1 MTTSSRKKGMLP
13 VRLGIEP
20 DNRSALE
27 GLGLNP
33 ELSNTMSD
41 KQLDQYVIEEEYKR
55 VIEWYKSKGREDEGV
70 HAANEF
76 RSEALRRINTE

>member
-1 MTTSSRKKGMLP
+1 VTTSSRKGMLP

-20 DNRSALE
+20 DNATALE

-41 KQLDQYVIEEEYKR
+41 RQLDEHVIEEEYKR
-55 VIEWYKSKGREDEGV
+55 VIEWYKSKDREAEGV

-76 RSEALRRINTE
+76 RSKALKQINKQ

>member
-1 MTTSSRKKGMLP
+1 MTTSSRKGMLP

-20 DNRSALE
+20 DNATALE

-41 KQLDQYVIEEEYKR
+41 RQLDEHVIEEEYKR
-55 VIEWYKSKGREDEGV
+55 VIEWFKSKDNETEGIK
-70 HAANEF
+70 AANEF
-76 RSEALRRINTE
+76 KSLALKQIKNQ